1 MEEGSESGGG
11 RERVGILEENSKQQ
25 QPKKKKKEQKKNK
38 TPKNSTQAKHTHVE
52 ESKPCTYVPEPRS
65 HAKKGR

>member
-11 RERVGILEENSKQQ
+11 EGKGWNFGGKQQ
-25 QPKKKKKEQKKNK
+25 TTATKKKKKEQKKNK